1 MGKVLYYKMIG
12 LDGKDL
18 ENCYNLGVYKIFKN
32 TLSLKHNYLG
42 CCLTLTIWRKPVS
55 NETNFVMQ

>member
-1 MGKVLYYKMIG
+1 MIG

-18 ENCYNLGVYKIFKN
+18 ENCFNLGVYKIFKN
-32 TLSLKHNYLG
+32 TLSLKLNYLG
-42 CCLTLTIWRKPVS
+42 CYLTLTIWRKPVS